1 MKLPA
6 MTNAVRAQI
15 VVAVNAILAVVASFG
30 FNVSD
35 NQMGTISLAVNAIL
49 GVWVALTYKDSPKRI
64 ADPE

>member
-1 MKLPA
+1 